1 MTTHGTGSRSRSRSR
16 SRSDSTNL
24 QMSKEVTNESRK
36 IEGYCHSLGNGVD
49 DVKTVAIVGAGFAGL
64 VLANYLELHL
74 KHCRE
79 KQQNEDGT
87 VVVPKNRLWAYTL
100 FESKSS
106 SGIPVIGTICLES
119 ARKVLEE
126 LSLFDEACSEEN
138 GAGPVF
144 PKIAH
149 DKNSPSATTKNDDRY
164 QEVSREAFLELLRK
178 NAKIQSSSWVVDI
191 DVAETSNDESLRKT
205 NCPKYFVV
213 IEGEDR
219 KRAKHG
225 PFDLVVAANGLSFRG
240 ETTKAFQKTL
250 KVSSSIVKIGDSRYR
265 YGRRWW
271 DFDFLGFTRRTS
283 GADTAIRD
291 GLQVGQRMLQDTLFQ
306 ETKGSKQSSIFSFQ
320 EGGSNVTMSS
330 TGITPIS
337 SQQNLRMLYRE
348 NFVKLVQIV
357 VVILLPIMLAI
368 KLYY

>member
-1 MTTHGTGSRSRSRSR
+1 MTTHGTGSRSLSRP
-16 SRSDSTNL
+16 DSKNL

-36 IEGYCHSLGNGVD
+36 TEGYCHSLDNGVD
-49 DVKTVAIVGAGFAGL
+49 GVKTVAIVGAGFAGL

-74 KHCRE
+74 KYCRE
-79 KQQNEDGT
+79 KQQNENGT

-100 FESKSS
+100 FESKSR

-126 LSLFDEACSEEN
+126 LSLFDEACGEES

-144 PKIAH
+144 PQIAAH
-149 DKNSPSATTKNDDRY
+149 DKNSQSATTKNDDRY

-178 NAKIQSSSWVVDI
+178 NAKIQSSSRVVDI
-191 DVAETSNDESLRKT
+191 VVAEASNDESLEKT
-205 NCPKYFVV
+205 NRPIYFVV

-240 ETTKAFQKTL
+240 ETTKALQKTL
-250 KVSSSIVKIGDSRYR
+250 KVTSSIAKIGDSRYR
-265 YGRRWW
+265 YGRHWW

-291 GLQVGQRMLQDTLFQ
+291 GLQVGQRLLQDNLVQ
-306 ETKGSKQSSIFSFQ
+306 ENEGIKKSYLLKFL

-337 SQQNLRMLYRE
+337 SQQNLRMSYQE